1 MNPISYWRR
10 ASLALLLVASVPLAA
25 HAQTDGAALPSPG
38 TTPTVDENPELVQ
51 RYQATITAE
60 ELASHLYFFAS
71 DFFEGRETGAPG
83 QKMAAEYL
91 AAQYRR
97 IGVLPK
103 GNAETNDPRSPQNYM
118 QPFDVYGS
126 RLTRSSLN
134 VSVNG
139 EEVASAFFSP
149 DRQEGGA
156 YVDTRINFRTKPAL
170 ASSGG
175 VVFMGYGIADSTLGL
190 HDIGAVQ
197 AAEIETAGKWVMF
210 FRDEPLANDSTSL
223 LPTEDGKPSRFTTSF
238 FQKMI
243 PFLRGVPAEGIL
255 IVGDVGPRATDT
267 VEDRAALIGGNLSRA
282 MGSLSLNEQDR
293 NESPPLF
300 VISTEMANQIL
311 SPSGRTVAE
320 LKEEIDSNLESVVFE
335 VEGVT
340 VNSKVEMDNFTAST
354 ENVLAYIE
362 GSDPVLKNEFVVI
375 SSHYDHIGI
384 DPFRGGDNIRNGA
397 DDDGSGT
404 VGVLEIAEAFA
415 KAKEDGYGPRRSVL
429 FLNVAGEEKGLLGSR
444 YFTDFEPLVS
454 LDQIVTNLNID
465 MIGRLDPTHPTQS
478 SNYIYIIGSNLISQE
493 LHDINARV
501 NESTG
506 INIELSERFNSKD
519 DPNRFYARS
528 DHANFGKNMIPFIFY
543 FNGTHEDYHGVDDE
557 PEKIAYERMAHVSQL
572 IFATA
577 WQVANQDDRPEITG
591 TGFN

>member
-1 MNPISYWRR
+1 MNFLLSQKRVGFLLIC
-10 ASLALLLVASVPLAA
+10 LALPLMAY
-25 HAQTDGAALPSPG
+25 AQTDQTALPAPS
-38 TTPTVDENPELVQ
+38 TTPTVFDNPELVQ
-51 RYQATITAE
+51 RYQATITPE
-60 ELASHLYFFAS
+60 DLASHLYFFAS
-71 DFFEGRETGAPG
+71 DFFEGRETGARG

-97 IGVLPK
+97 LGIQPR
-103 GNAETNDPRSPQNYM
+103 GNTETADPRSPQNYL
-118 QPFDVYGS
+118 QPFEVYGS
-126 RLTRSSLN
+126 RLQRSELS

-139 EEVASAFFSP
+139 QEVATSFFSP
-149 DRQEGGA
+149 DRQAGGA
-156 YVDTRINFRTKPAL
+156 YIDTRINFRTKPAL

-175 VVFMGYGIADSTLGL
+175 VVFMGYGIADSSLGI

-197 AAEIETAGKWVMF
+197 AAGIETAGKWVML

-243 PFLRGVPAEGIL
+243 PFLRGVPTSGML
-255 IVGDVGPRATDT
+255 IVGDVGPRVDQS
-267 VEDRAALIGGNLSRA
+267 VEDRAAMIGGNLSRA

-293 NESPPLF
+293 PESPPLF

-311 SPSGRTVAE
+311 APSGRTVAD
-320 LKEEIDSNLESVVFE
+320 LKEEIDNNLESVVFE
-335 VEGVT
+335 VEGTT
-340 VNSKVEMDNFTAST
+340 VSSEVEMDDFAAST

-384 DPFRGGDNIRNGA
+384 DPFRSGDNLRNGA

-415 KAKEDGYGPRRSVL
+415 RAKEDGYGPRRSIL
-429 FLNVAGEEKGLLGSR
+429 FLNVSGEEKGLLGSR

-465 MIGRLDPTHPTQS
+465 MIGRFDPTHPTQS
-478 SNYIYIIGSNLISQE
+478 TNYIDIIGSNLISQE
-493 LHDINARV
+493 LHDINEQV
-501 NESTG
+501 NEITG
-506 INIELSERFNSKD
+506 VNLELSERFNSRD

-557 PEKIAYERMAHVSQL
+557 PHKIEYERMARVGQL

-577 WQVANQDDRPEITG
+577 WQVANQDNRPEITG

>member
-1 MNPISYWRR
+1 MNLVLSQKRLGLFLTC
-10 ASLALLLVASVPLAA
+10 LALPLMV
-25 HAQTDGAALPSPG
+25 HAQTDQTALPAPG
-38 TTPTVDENPELVQ
+38 TTPTVFDNPELVQ
-51 RYQATITAE
+51 RYQATITPE
-60 ELASHLYFFAS
+60 DLASHLYFFAS
-71 DFFEGRETGAPG
+71 DFFEGRETGARG

-97 IGVLPK
+97 LGIQPR
-103 GNAETNDPRSPQNYM
+103 GNAETMDPRSPQHYL

-126 RLTRSSLN
+126 RLKRSELS

-139 EEVASAFFSP
+139 QEVANSFFSP
-149 DRQEGGA
+149 ERQEGGA
-156 YVDTRINFRTKPAL
+156 YIDTRINFRTKPAT

-175 VVFMGYGIADSTLGL
+175 VVFMGYGIADSSLGI

-197 AAEIETAGKWVMF
+197 AAGIETTGKWVML

-243 PFLRGVPAEGIL
+243 PFLRGVPTSGML
-255 IVGDVGPRATDT
+255 IVGDVGPRVDQS
-267 VEDRAALIGGNLSRA
+267 VEDRAAMIGGNLSRA

-293 NESPPLF
+293 PESPPLF
-300 VISTEMANQIL
+300 VISTEMANHIL
-311 SPSGRTVAE
+311 APSGRTVAD
-320 LKEEIDSNLESVVFE
+320 LKEEIDRNLKSVVFE
-335 VEGVT
+335 VEGTT
-340 VNSKVEMDNFTAST
+340 VSSEVEMDDFAAST

-384 DPFRGGDNIRNGA
+384 DPFRSGDNLRNGA

-415 KAKEDGYGPRRSVL
+415 RAKEEGYGPRRSIL
-429 FLNVAGEEKGLLGSR
+429 FLNVSGEEKGLLGSR

-465 MIGRLDPTHPTQS
+465 MIGRFDPTHPTQS
-478 SNYIYIIGSNLISQE
+478 TNYIDIIGSNLISQE
-493 LHDINARV
+493 LHDINEQV
-501 NESTG
+501 NEITG
-506 INIELSERFNSKD
+506 VNLELSERFNSRD

-557 PEKIAYERMAHVSQL
+557 PHKIEYERMARVGQL